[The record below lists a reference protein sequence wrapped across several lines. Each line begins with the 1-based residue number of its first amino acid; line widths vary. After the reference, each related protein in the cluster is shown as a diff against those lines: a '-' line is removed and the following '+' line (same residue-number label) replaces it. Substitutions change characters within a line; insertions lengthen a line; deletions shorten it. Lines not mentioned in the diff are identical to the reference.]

1 MKPFGL
7 EVNTPIS
14 RLSAETTD
22 RGEPIFVRR
31 PKALEELI
39 KCIQEIRC
47 LPGFASFQRPLTEQQ
62 MKDASK
68 KGNIIIVNITDI
80 RSDAIVFTPSG
91 IRLIP
96 LYRFVALLAQDWI
109 NKDLTSPGPPS
120 VKTPA
125 YRGFLVWLFLV
136 WLWRDVVK
144 PILTELDYHIRSL
157 EDLPRV

>member
-1 MKPFGL
+1 
-7 EVNTPIS
+7 
-14 RLSAETTD
+14 
-22 RGEPIFVRR
+22 
-31 PKALEELI
+31 
-39 KCIQEIRC
+39 
-47 LPGFASFQRPLTEQQ
+47 

-125 YRGFLVWLFLV
+125 YRGFLVWL
-136 WLWRDVVK
+136 WRDVVK